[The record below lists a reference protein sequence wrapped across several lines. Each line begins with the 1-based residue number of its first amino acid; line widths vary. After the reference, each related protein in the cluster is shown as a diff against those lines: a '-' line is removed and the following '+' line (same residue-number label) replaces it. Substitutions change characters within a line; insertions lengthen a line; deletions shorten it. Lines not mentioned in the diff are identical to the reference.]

1 MSELR
6 RDHLSFAETLTQ
18 SIASLSPTFTPAIA
32 VAVVGGMAGTAAWF
46 VYVVA
51 TIMLIIVGLN
61 IGKLAKHIPAA
72 GSFFLYVSRTLGPS
86 WGLSTAWAML
96 AGYLMTVVALI
107 VATAMFTQDLIT
119 GLGLQLVIPN
129 IVLYAIVTAGVWIF
143 AYRDIKFSL
152 QMGLVLEAI
161 SVALILIVCVI
172 IWSEHGFTFDPKQIH
187 LEGASLTTAGP
198 AIVFA
203 IFSYVGF
210 ESAATLGKETR
221 NPTVLI
227 PRAVVAA
234 AIIAGLFFTFTTFI
248 TVMGFGDDADKLGAS
263 AKPLSDISSGISAT
277 MATLVY
283 VGAIISCFS
292 CALGQL
298 NAFGRTLFSLGR
310 YQFVHKSMG
319 LVHTEHRTPH
329 LALTL
334 GAVIAFLIVA
344 VLSKQAETDM
354 IGYFGTIATFG
365 FLFCYL
371 LCSVCAPIL
380 LKRLNAVTAIDVVLG
395 VVGAICMV
403 LAFIGSVYPVPDYP
417 YNYFPYGFVVY
428 MIAGVLWFMV
438 LRNKMPQVL
447 LGIEHDL
454 ESTPAVSG
462 KTGREVTA

>member
-6 RDHLSFAETLTQ
+6 RDHLSFLETLTQ

-32 VAVVGGMAGTAAWF
+32 VAVVGGMAGTAAWL

-61 IGKLAKHIPAA
+61 IAKLAKRIPAA

-86 WGLSTAWAML
+86 YGLTTAWAML
-96 AGYLMTVVALI
+96 LGYLMTVVALI
-107 VATAMFTQDLIT
+107 VATAMFFQDFLAGI
-119 GLGLQLVIPN
+119 GISLAIPN
-129 IVLYAIVTAGVWIF
+129 VVLYFVVSVLVWIF

-152 QMGLVLEAI
+152 QMALVLESI
-161 SVALILIVCVI
+161 SMALILVVCFI
-172 IWSEHGFTFDPKQIH
+172 IWGEHGFALDPKQVH
-187 LEGASLTTAGP
+187 LEGATFAGAAP

-221 NPTVLI
+221 NPTVMI

-234 AIIAGLFFTFTTFI
+234 AVIAGVFFTFTTFI
-248 TVMGFGDDADKLGAS
+248 TVMGFGDDAEKLGMS

-277 MATLVY
+277 VATLVY
-283 VGAIISCFS
+283 VGAVISCFS

-298 NAFGRTLFSLGR
+298 NGFGRTLFSLGR
-310 YQFVHKSMG
+310 YQFVHTSMG
-319 LVHTEHRTPH
+319 LVHSEHQTPH

-334 GAVIAFLIVA
+334 GSVIAFVIMV
-344 VLSKQAETDM
+344 VLSKQAETDL

-371 LCSVCAPIL
+371 LCSVCAPIML
-380 LKRLNAVTAIDVVLG
+380 NRLNAMTTMDLVLG
-395 VVGAICMV
+395 VAGAVAMV
-403 LAFIGSVYPVPDYP
+403 LAFVGSVYPVPDYP
-417 YNYFPYGFVVY
+417 YNYFPYGFVAY
-428 MIAGVLWFMV
+428 MIVGVLWFMI
-438 LRNKMPQVL
+438 LRNRVPQVL

-454 ESTPAVSG
+454 EGATMTTG
-462 KTGREVTA
+462 KNPREVTA

>member
-6 RDHLSFAETLTQ
+6 RDHLSFAEALTQ

-32 VAVVGGMAGTAAWF
+32 VAVVGGMAGTASWL

-51 TIMLIIVGLN
+51 TIMMLVVGLN
-61 IGKLAKHIPAA
+61 IGKLAKRIPAA

-86 WGLSTAWAML
+86 FGLPTAWAMML
-96 AGYLMTVVALI
+96 GYLFTVMALT
-107 VATAMFTQDLIT
+107 VATAMFIQDFLAGI
-119 GLGLQLVIPN
+119 GLHLVIPN
-129 IVLYAIVTAGVWIF
+129 IVLYFVVLAGVWFF

-152 QMGLVLEAI
+152 RLGLVLESI
-161 SVALILIVCVI
+161 SVALILTVCFI
-172 IWSEHGFTFDPKQIH
+172 IWGQHGFVFDPKQVH
-187 LEGASLTTAGP
+187 LAGASFVTAGP

-221 NPTVLI
+221 NPSVTI

-234 AIIAGLFFTFTTFI
+234 AILSGTFFTFTTFI
-248 TVMGFGDDADKLGAS
+248 TVMGFADDATKLGNS
-263 AKPLSDISSGISAT
+263 AAPLSDISSGISAT
-277 MATLVY
+277 VATLVY
-283 VGAIISCFS
+283 VGAVISCFS
-292 CALGQL
+292 CVLGHL
-298 NAFGRTLFSLGR
+298 NAFSRTLFSLGR

-319 LVHTEHRTPH
+319 LVHTDHKTPH

-334 GAVIAFLIVA
+334 GAIIAFAVVA
-344 VLSKQAETDM
+344 TFSKQAEPDL

-371 LCSVCAPIL
+371 LCSLCAPIM
-380 LKRLNAVTAIDVVLG
+380 LKRLKLATGFDILLG
-395 VVGAICMV
+395 VVGVFAMI
-403 LAFIGSVYPVPDYP
+403 LSFAGSVYPVPPYP
-417 YNYFPYGFVVY
+417 YNIFPYGFVVY
-428 MIAGVLWFMV
+428 MIIGVLWFMI
-438 LRNKMPQVL
+438 LKNKAPQVM

-454 ESTPAVSG
+454 EGTATTSG

>member
-6 RDHLSFAETLTQ
+6 SNHLSFLETLTQ
-18 SIASLSPTFTPAIA
+18 SVASLSPTFTPAIA

-51 TIMLIIVGLN
+51 TVMLIIVGLN
-61 IGKLAKHIPAA
+61 IAKLAKRIPAA

-86 WGLSTAWAML
+86 YGLTTAWAML
-96 AGYLMTVVALI
+96 LGYLMTVVALV
-107 VATAMFTQDLIT
+107 VATAMFFQDFLAGI
-119 GLGLQLVIPN
+119 GISLAIPN
-129 IVLYAIVTAGVWIF
+129 VVLYFVVSVLVWIF

-152 QMGLVLEAI
+152 QMALVLESI
-161 SVALILIVCVI
+161 SMALILIVCFI
-172 IWSEHGFTFDPKQIH
+172 IWGEHGFALDPKQVH
-187 LEGASLTTAGP
+187 LEGATFSGAAP

-221 NPTVLI
+221 NPTVII
-227 PRAVVAA
+227 PRAVVASVV
-234 AIIAGLFFTFTTFI
+234 IAGTFFTITTFI
-248 TVMGFGDDADKLGAS
+248 TVMGFGDDAEKLGMS

-277 MATLVY
+277 VATLVY

-298 NAFGRTLFSLGR
+298 NGFGRTLFSLGR
-310 YQFVHKSMG
+310 YQFVHTSMG

-329 LALTL
+329 LALTV
-334 GAVIAFLIVA
+334 GSVIAFIIMAA
-344 VLSKQAETDM
+344 VSKQAETDL

-371 LCSVCAPIL
+371 LCSVCAPIM
-380 LKRLNAVTAIDVVLG
+380 LKRLNAMTAMDLVI
-395 VVGAICMV
+395 GAAGAVAMV
-403 LAFIGSVYPVPDYP
+403 LAFVGSVYPVPDYP

-428 MIAGVLWFMV
+428 MIIGVLWFLV
-438 LRNKMPQVL
+438 LRNRMPQVL

-454 ESTPAVSG
+454 ESTTMTTG
-462 KTGREVTA
+462 KNPREVTA

>member
-6 RDHLSFAETLTQ
+6 KDHLSFAETITQ

-32 VAVVGGMAGTAAWF
+32 VAVVGGMAGTASWL

-51 TIMLIIVGLN
+51 TIMLVIVGLN
-61 IGKLAKHIPAA
+61 ISKLAKYIPAA

-86 WGLSTAWAML
+86 YGLATAWAML
-96 AGYLMTVVALI
+96 AGYLMTVVALS
-107 VATAMFTQDLIT
+107 VATAMFFQDFLA
-119 GLGLQLVIPN
+119 GLGVTLAIPN
-129 IVLYAIVTAGVWIF
+129 VVLYFAVSVLVWIF

-152 QMGLVLEAI
+152 QMALVLEGI
-161 SVALILIVCVI
+161 SMALILVVCFI
-172 IWSEHGFTFDPKQIH
+172 IWGKSGFAFDSKQVH
-187 LEGASLTTAGP
+187 LEGATFTGAAP

-227 PRAVVAA
+227 PRAVVASV
-234 AIIAGLFFTFTTFI
+234 IVAGLFFTFTTFI
-248 TVMGFGDDADKLGAS
+248 TVMGFGDDAEKLGAS

-277 MATLVY
+277 VATLVY
-283 VGAIISCFS
+283 VGAVISCFS

-319 LVHTEHRTPH
+319 LVHTEHHTPH
-329 LALTL
+329 TALTV
-334 GAVIAFLIVA
+334 GSVIAFIVMA
-344 VLSKQAETDM
+344 ACSKQAETDL

-371 LCSVCAPIL
+371 LCSVCAPIM
-380 LKRLNAVTAIDVVLG
+380 LKQLNALTPMAVVLG
-395 VVGAICMV
+395 AAGAIAMV
-403 LAFIGSVYPVPDYP
+403 LAFVGSVIPVPPYP
-417 YNYFPYGFVVY
+417 YNFFPYGFVVY
-428 MIAGVLWFMV
+428 MVIGVLWFLV
-438 LRNKMPQVL
+438 LKNQMPQVL

-454 ESTPAVSG
+454 ESMPASTG
-462 KTGREVTA
+462 KTGQEVTA

>member
-32 VAVVGGMAGTAAWF
+32 VAVVGGMAGNAAWF

-51 TIMLIIVGLN
+51 TVMLVIVGLN
-61 IGKLAKHIPAA
+61 IAKLAKRIPAA

-86 WGLSTAWAML
+86 YGLATAWAML
-96 AGYLMTVVALI
+96 LGYLMTVVALI
-107 VATAMFTQDLIT
+107 VATAMFIQDLIT
-119 GLGLQLVIPN
+119 GVGLQLVIPN
-129 IVLYAIVTAGVWIF
+129 VVLYGIVTAGVWIF

-152 QMGLVLEAI
+152 QMALVLEAI
-161 SVALILIVCVI
+161 SMALILVVCFI
-172 IWSEHGFTFDPKQIH
+172 IWGEHGFVLDPKQIH
-187 LEGASLTTAGP
+187 LEGATLGGAGP

-221 NPTVLI
+221 NPTVMI

-234 AIIAGLFFTFTTFI
+234 AVTAGVFFTFTTFI
-248 TVMGFGDDADKLGAS
+248 TVMGFGNDIDKLGAS

-277 MATLVY
+277 VATLVY
-283 VGAIISCFS
+283 VGAVISCFS

-298 NAFGRTLFSLGR
+298 NGFGRTLFSLGR

-334 GAVIAFLIVA
+334 GAVIAFLLAA
-344 VLSKQAETDM
+344 VLWKQAETDM

-371 LCSVCAPIL
+371 LCSICAPIL
-380 LKRLNAVTAIDVVLG
+380 VKQLGSVTAMDVVLG
-395 VVGAICMV
+395 VVGAVCMV
-403 LAFIGSVYPVPDYP
+403 LAFVGSVYPVPDFP

-428 MIAGVLWFMV
+428 MIIGVLWFMV

-454 ESTPAVSG
+454 EGTPVVTG

>member
-1 MSELR
+1 
-6 RDHLSFAETLTQ
+6 
-18 SIASLSPTFTPAIA
+18 
-32 VAVVGGMAGTAAWF
+32 
-46 VYVVA
+46 
-51 TIMLIIVGLN
+51 
-61 IGKLAKHIPAA
+61 
-72 GSFFLYVSRTLGPS
+72 
-86 WGLSTAWAML
+86 
-96 AGYLMTVVALI
+96 
-107 VATAMFTQDLIT
+107 
-119 GLGLQLVIPN
+119 
-129 IVLYAIVTAGVWIF
+129 
-143 AYRDIKFSL
+143 
-152 QMGLVLEAI
+152 
-161 SVALILIVCVI
+161 
-172 IWSEHGFTFDPKQIH
+172 
-187 LEGASLTTAGP
+187 LTTAGP

-234 AIIAGLFFTFTTFI
+234 AVIAGLFFTFTTFI

-277 MATLVY
+277 VATLVY

-310 YQFVHKSMG
+310 YQFVHRSMG

-334 GAVIAFLIVA
+334 GAVIAFVITA

-371 LCSVCAPIL
+371 LCSICAPIL
-380 LKRLNAVTAIDVVLG
+380 LKRLGAVTAMDVVLG

-403 LAFIGSVYPVPDYP
+403 LAFVGSVYPVPDYP

-428 MIAGVLWFMV
+428 MIVGVLWFLV

-447 LGIEHDL
+447 RGIEHDL
-454 ESTPAVSG
+454 EGAAVTTG

>member
-32 VAVVGGMAGTAAWF
+32 VAVVGGMAGNAAWF

-51 TIMLIIVGLN
+51 TIMLVIVGLN
-61 IGKLAKHIPAA
+61 IAKLAKRIPAA

-96 AGYLMTVVALI
+96 CGYLMTVVALI

-119 GLGLQLVIPN
+119 GLGFQLVIPN
-129 IVLYAIVTAGVWIF
+129 IVLYAIVSAGVWIF

-152 QMGLVLEAI
+152 QMALVLEGI
-161 SVALILIVCVI
+161 SMALILVVCFI
-172 IWSEHGFTFDPKQIH
+172 IWGEHGFFFDPKQIH
-187 LEGASLTTAGP
+187 LEGATLSGAGP

-221 NPTVLI
+221 NPTVMI

-234 AIIAGLFFTFTTFI
+234 AVIAGIFFTFTTFI
-248 TVMGFGDDADKLGAS
+248 TVMGFGNDIDKLGAS

-277 MATLVY
+277 VATLVY
-283 VGAIISCFS
+283 VGAVISCFS

-298 NAFGRTLFSLGR
+298 NGFGRTLFSLGR

-329 LALTL
+329 IALTL
-334 GAVIAFLIVA
+334 GSVIAFVIMA
-344 VLSKQAETDM
+344 VLTKQAETDM

-380 LKRLNAVTAIDVVLG
+380 LKQLNALTTADVVLG
-395 VVGAICMV
+395 VVGAVCMV
-403 LAFIGSVYPVPDYP
+403 LAFVGSVYPVPDFP

-428 MIAGVLWFMV
+428 MIVGVLWFMV
-438 LRNKMPQVL
+438 LRSKMPQVL
-447 LGIEHDL
+447 RGIEHDL
-454 ESTPAVSG
+454 EGAAVTTG

>member
-6 RDHLSFAETLTQ
+6 SNHLSFLETLTQ
-18 SIASLSPTFTPAIA
+18 SVASLSPTFTPAIA

-51 TIMLIIVGLN
+51 TVMLIIVGLN
-61 IGKLAKHIPAA
+61 IAKLAKRIPAA

-86 WGLSTAWAML
+86 YGLTTAWAML
-96 AGYLMTVVALI
+96 LGYLMTVVALV
-107 VATAMFTQDLIT
+107 VATAMFFQDFLAGI
-119 GLGLQLVIPN
+119 GISLAIPN
-129 IVLYAIVTAGVWIF
+129 VVLYFVVSVLVWIF

-152 QMGLVLEAI
+152 QMALVLESI
-161 SVALILIVCVI
+161 SMALILIVCFI
-172 IWSEHGFTFDPKQIH
+172 IWGEHGFALDPKQVH
-187 LEGASLTTAGP
+187 LEGATFSGAAP

-221 NPTVLI
+221 NPTVII
-227 PRAVVAA
+227 PRAVVASVV
-234 AIIAGLFFTFTTFI
+234 IAGTFFTITTFI
-248 TVMGFGDDADKLGAS
+248 TVMGFGDDAEKLGMS

-277 MATLVY
+277 VATLVY

-298 NAFGRTLFSLGR
+298 NGFGRTLFSLGR
-310 YQFVHKSMG
+310 YQFVHTSMG

-329 LALTL
+329 LALTV
-334 GAVIAFLIVA
+334 GSVIAFIIMAA
-344 VLSKQAETDM
+344 VSKQAETDL

-371 LCSVCAPIL
+371 LCSVCAPIM
-380 LKRLNAVTAIDVVLG
+380 LKRLNAMTAMDLVI
-395 VVGAICMV
+395 GAAGAVAMV
-403 LAFIGSVYPVPDYP
+403 LAFVGSVYPVPDYP

-428 MIAGVLWFMV
+428 MIIGVLWFLV
-438 LRNKMPQVL
+438 LRNRMPQVL

-454 ESTPAVSG
+454 ESTPAVTG

>member
-6 RDHLSFAETLTQ
+6 KDHLTFAETLTQ

-32 VAVVGGMAGTAAWF
+32 VAVVGGMAGTAAWL

-51 TIMLIIVGLN
+51 TVMLIIVGLN

-86 WGLSTAWAML
+86 YGLATAWAML
-96 AGYLMTVVALI
+96 AGYLMTVVALV
-107 VATAMFTQDLIT
+107 VATAMFFQDFLAGIGVT
-119 GLGLQLVIPN
+119 LAIPN
-129 IVLYAIVTAGVWIF
+129 VVLYFVVSVVVWIF

-152 QMGLVLEAI
+152 QMALVLEGI
-161 SVALILIVCVI
+161 SMALILVVCFVI
-172 IWSEHGFTFDPKQIH
+172 WGEHGFIFDPKQVH
-187 LEGASLTTAGP
+187 LEGATFSGAGP

-221 NPTVLI
+221 NPTVMI
-227 PRAVVAA
+227 PRAVVAS
-234 AIIAGLFFTFTTFI
+234 AIIAGVFFTFTTFI
-248 TVMGFGDDADKLGAS
+248 TVMGFGDDADKLGMS

-277 MATLVY
+277 VATLVY
-283 VGAIISCFS
+283 VGAVISCFS

-310 YQFVHKSMG
+310 YQFVHNSMG

-329 LALTL
+329 TALTV
-334 GAVIAFLIVA
+334 GAVVAFLVA
-344 VLSKQAETDM
+344 AAVSKQEETDL

-371 LCSVCAPIL
+371 LCSVAAPIF
-380 LKRLNAVTAIDVVLG
+380 LKRLNIVTTMDIVLG
-395 VVGAICMV
+395 ALGAIAMV
-403 LAFIGSVYPVPDYP
+403 LAFIGSVIPVPPYP
-417 YNYFPYGFVVY
+417 YNFFPYGFVVY
-428 MIAGVLWFMV
+428 MVIGVLWFLV

-454 ESTPAVSG
+454 ESTPSTAG
-462 KTGREVTA
+462 KTGRQVPA

>member
-6 RDHLSFAETLTQ
+6 RDHLSFLETLTQ

-32 VAVVGGMAGTAAWF
+32 VAVVGGMAGNAAWF

-51 TIMLIIVGLN
+51 TVMLVIVGLN
-61 IGKLAKHIPAA
+61 IARLAKRIPAA

-107 VATAMFTQDLIT
+107 VATAMFFQDFLT
-119 GLGLQLVIPN
+119 GIGVQLVIPN
-129 IVLYAIVTAGVWIF
+129 IVLYGIVSLIVWFF

-152 QMGLVLEAI
+152 QMALVLESI
-161 SVALILIVCVI
+161 SMALILVVCFI
-172 IWSEHGFTFDPKQIH
+172 IWGEHGFALDTKQIH
-187 LEGASLTTAGP
+187 LEGATLGGAGP

-221 NPTVLI
+221 NPTVMI

-234 AIIAGLFFTFTTFI
+234 AVTAGVFFTFTTFI
-248 TVMGFGDDADKLGAS
+248 TVMGFGNDFDKLGAS

-277 MATLVY
+277 VATLVY
-283 VGAIISCFS
+283 VGAVISCFS

-298 NAFGRTLFSLGR
+298 NGFGRTLFSLGR

-319 LVHTEHRTPH
+319 LVHPEHRTPH

-334 GAVIAFLIVA
+334 GSIIAFLVMA

-371 LCSVCAPIL
+371 LCSVCSPIM
-380 LKRLNAVTAIDVVLG
+380 LKRLNVMTGFDLLLG

-403 LAFIGSVYPVPDYP
+403 LAYVGSVYPVPDFP

-428 MIAGVLWFMV
+428 MVIGVLWFMV

-454 ESTPAVSG
+454 EGATVTTG